1 MTGHK
6 QKISKKRSEEYV
18 TIQIYDHKVIWNESV
33 SDSFDLSATMAH
45 RSILLIFSTFE
56 GIFVPCKHSSMLW
69 IKARFRLAFIHA
81 LILLLGSFL
90 LLARCSAVCE
100 KKQLHSLLSSPKHE
114 NTSGVNNLCSS
125 WTIHWLYSHFFSF
138 SFFLW
143 TAGILWC
150 KWHLA
155 NGLKTLMPQKAIC
168 PLIHNPLADIS
179 VLAWLLVFQDFRS
192 SSLINGVSNSSITTF
207 LQTSPCISAV
217 RFLSLLCLVITI
229 VLKEYCKLNKPP
241 QTHSVGKLVYI

>member
-1 MTGHK
+1 MEWICK
-6 QKISKKRSEEYV
+6 WF
-18 TIQIYDHKVIWNESV
+18 IQSLSNNGTRINFADIFNVWGCFCSVQTQQHALNQGKVQS
-33 SDSFDLSATMAH
+33 SFYPS
-45 RSILLIFSTFE
+45 
-56 GIFVPCKHSSMLW
+56 
-69 IKARFRLAFIHA
+69 

-90 LLARCSAVCE
+90 LLARCLAVCE

-114 NTSGVNNLCSS
+114 NISGVNNLCSS
-125 WTIHWLYSHFFSF
+125 WRIHWLYSHFLSF

-179 VLAWLLVFQDFRS
+179 VLAWLLVFQDFGS
-192 SSLINGVSNSSITTF
+192 SSLINGASNSSITTF

-217 RFLSLLCLVITI
+217 RFLSSLCLVITI
-229 VLKEYCKLNKPP
+229 VLKAYCKLNKPP